1 MQVQRGVGL
10 WDGAV
15 GNEAL
20 RAAMYVAG
28 EACQASGAHHL
39 QGCMA
44 LCFGLLSPHYPQIES
59 QIYGTTVVQKK
70 KPEGQALSWSDRKD
84 STLLRPDKYKMNKNP
99 SSSLGL
105 PEKIL
110 ILIIW

>member
-1 MQVQRGVGL
+1 MAL
-10 WDGAV
+10 WGMKLCEQPCTWLV
-15 GNEAL
+15 
-20 RAAMYVAG
+20 RAA
-28 EACQASGAHHL
+28 QASGVHHL
-39 QGCMA
+39 QGCTA
-44 LCFGLLSPHYPQIES
+44 LCFGLLSPHYPQIESLS

-70 KPEGQALSWSDRKD
+70 KPEGQALSWSDQKD
-84 STLLRPDKYKMNKNP
+84 STLLRTDKYKMNKNP